1 MTSVPPPPTP
11 PQLQPDGVS
20 KLEDDNH
27 LQLHDV
33 RFRSHPD
40 VFDVDVVSTQGTLPM
55 TISLE
60 SHRTKGRWSCHVID
74 LKVHASKD
82 AHTHTDEWT
91 VVSALQNALVALQPD
106 SARTCSQSKVDL
118 KHHVASG
125 AMHVLLVVAGHDVD
139 TVLPLGF
146 HFELVPFATVSSA
159 DTLDS
164 KMLELIKDMDRVLKV
179 PEPVLFL
186 LSQGIPK
193 PLGTFVFSC
202 WNVHQSLE
210 PQHFA
215 LSVDATELVFLKHGG
230 YHIQIRGLSG
240 HPAASPPPLGA
251 GSSLTASTFE
261 LFVDQS
267 KVAMSQG
274 YGNFCQLSYVFT
286 VDKVTAVSVVIR
298 GYHEHHKSVT
308 LVVEQVPSI
317 LHRARFSTKEGRE
330 EERFFSLLVVNRP
343 GTLAQIAQAF
353 AALHTNVGSLSVQPT
368 VVPELSRMTIS
379 ASVNEHTTARILRRL
394 RRMVCVTFH
403 HVTTMHQCL
412 VDDACVL
419 QSQLLLRLN
428 VPPYH
433 TTAVAALL
441 AKHNGHV
448 IDDSHNDTDVV
459 PSSSS
464 EVAIEHSSTKSTP
477 LSATIVHA
485 VNAPH
490 VLNTLVHRLTL
501 LHGVRIL
508 DCHTAAPCFLDIT
521 SQSTLQ
527 PKPLHPATTTA
538 IRPTYSNSRRKL
550 HDRIAAQLFF
560 PQHVPSQ
567 LAQPKFILLLG
578 IPGAGK
584 SSILSELDQ
593 SERIVLNDFV
603 NFDVDDVIAL
613 LPEFYKAMLNIG
625 LGNVQAQAPTDPH
638 TRYLQCQEEAKFILD
653 ANLKQA
659 TADRRNVI
667 LHGSGRSLDKY
678 ELLLQSLDHR
688 YEVHVMCV
696 DIPVELA
703 LRRGEARSRGYGRN
717 VPKEFVEDAAV
728 RIRRTFPALASQLP
742 YAHVFDST
750 KWPPTL
756 VACST
761 PAMFAIQSTWW
772 GCWTHSKGACV
783 NVTQPYQ
790 STNHWRERLAVSSSY
805 LRHRDE
811 FTASHGVHDKAASR
825 LLDWDKRHRWRL
837 DEIMHVKPPNLAKR
851 PDADPRVTLEDVF
864 QLCLQQPSITSK
876 E

>member
-40 VFDVDVVSTQGTLPM
+40 VFDVDVVSTQGALPM

-82 AHTHTDEWT
+82 AHTHTDGWT
-91 VVSALQNALVALQPD
+91 VVSALQ
-106 SARTCSQSKVDL
+106 
-118 KHHVASG
+118 HHVASG

-240 HPAASPPPLGA
+240 HPPASPPPLGA
-251 GSSLTASTFE
+251 GSLLTASTFE

-308 LVVEQVPSI
+308 LVVEQVPSF

-433 TTAVAALL
+433 MTAVAALL

-448 IDDSHNDTDVV
+448 IDDSHNGTDVV

-464 EVAIEHSSTKSTP
+464 EVAIEHSSTKTTP

-508 DCHTAAPCFLDIT
+508 DCHTAAPCFLDIS
-521 SQSTLQ
+521 SQVTLQ

-538 IRPTYSNSRRKL
+538 TRPTYSNSRRKL

-678 ELLLQSLDHR
+678 ELLLRSLDHR

-696 DIPVELA
+696 DIPRTNSSRVLVRELGCDPWGLTIKYLYNSWMVHQVA
-703 LRRGEARSRGYGRN
+703 SGS
-717 VPKEFVEDAAV
+717 
-728 RIRRTFPALASQLP
+728 PAFMAGLTVGTIIEG
-742 YAHVFDST
+742 VFDGSNVCD
-750 KWPPTL
+750 PVDVVGVL
-756 VACST
+756 DAFQGRVV
-761 PAMFAIQSTWW
+761 
-772 GCWTHSKGACV
+772 CV
-783 NVTQPYQ
+783 NVNQPYQ

-851 PDADPRVTLEDVF
+851 PDGDPRVTLEDVF